1 MFLSLIV
8 KESKIE
14 SFISNII
21 HNNNMKV
28 KENKSAFLEY
38 FGDNPKLR
46 FLNFLIGNHFFDF
59 NMTDMAREANIS
71 YNSLK
76 GFFKDFLQKG
86 IIVKT
91 RRVGKSDMYKFNIEN
106 STAQNFLRFAWFLTK
121 QDLGIENQK
130 NISAVQGPIS
140 SKEIAII

>member
-1 MFLSLIV
+1 
-8 KESKIE
+8 
-14 SFISNII
+14 
-21 HNNNMKV
+21 MKV
-28 KENKSAFLEY
+28 KKNKSAFLEY
-38 FGDNPKLR
+38 FGDTPKLR

-59 NMTDMAREANIS
+59 NMTDIAREANIS

-106 STAQNFLRFAWFLTK
+106 STAQNFLGFAWFLTK
-121 QDLGIENQK
+121 QDLGIGNQQ
-130 NISAVQGPIS
+130 NISAVQEPIS